1 LQPTISR
8 TVANVRSLF
17 GEHPSQTSLK
27 SNSLLAEKIQR
38 FELPETVINFG
49 GDAGEVLVL
58 ASVDVPPMFDI
69 HKLWASSTLKIRE
82 QFIKDNEDKD
92 RVPTLLQSYFN
103 IVACR
108 ASKHR
113 PNSLKGKKDKFVKIE
128 LFEKSKESQ
137 QS

>member
-1 LQPTISR
+1 
-8 TVANVRSLF
+8 
-17 GEHPSQTSLK
+17 
-27 SNSLLAEKIQR
+27 
-38 FELPETVINFG
+38 
-49 GDAGEVLVL
+49 
-58 ASVDVPPMFDI
+58 MFDI